1 MRGKEVGAGVQNGR
15 EIIIANKPASYF
27 LVTFTVDELGN

>member
-1 MRGKEVGAGVQNGR
+1 MREKEAGLGVQNGR

-27 LVTFTVDELGN
+27 LVLCC